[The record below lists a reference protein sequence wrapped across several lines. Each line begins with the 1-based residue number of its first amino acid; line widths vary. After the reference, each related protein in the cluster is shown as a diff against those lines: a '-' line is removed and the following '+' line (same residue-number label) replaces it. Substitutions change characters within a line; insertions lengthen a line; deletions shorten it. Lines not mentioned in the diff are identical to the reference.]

1 MESEDSTTVEN
12 ISKPALSGRERR
24 LANLRN
30 WQKGQSGNPGG
41 RPKVLEEFQKLLRKN
56 TPAAVD
62 ELVKLMTKSKDE
74 GVRLAAL
81 HEFFDRAYGK
91 PTQPIASEDGKPLV
105 AIQILAHEVN
115 Y

>member
-12 ISKPALSGRERR
+12 TSAPALSGRERR

-30 WQKGQSGNPGG
+30 WQKGQSGNPSG
-41 RPKVLEEFQKLLRKN
+41 RPKVFAEFQNLLREHS
-56 TPAAVD
+56 PAAIA
-62 ELVKLMTKSKDE
+62 ELVNLMTKSKDE

-91 PTQPIASEDGKPLV
+91 PTQPIASENEKPAI
-105 AIQILAHEVN
+105 AIQILAGEVN